1 MMGMPLEKSPTLG
14 SARRIVELADQCV
27 QCGLCLP
34 ACPTYQMDRNEAE
47 SPRGRIAIAAALA
60 RGEVEPTAALR
71 LHLDH
76 CLGCLDCEK
85 VCPAHVQYDE
95 LLIETRALLGPS
107 TRRPR
112 WLLKLLQRPAWMRA
126 LRRLGHVLAMDR
138 WKGWLARRLPRDSTT
153 RAALL
158 TLPTGAVAAP
168 MVAETGEAR
177 AGKPTLALFPGCVA
191 SVEDAEAQAAAV
203 ALLRAAGF
211 QVSVLPAFCCG
222 AMDLHGG
229 EAQAAEKAAQRVR
242 EAWQSSGASGLVS
255 VTPGCLGSLRRA
267 LPGVH
272 VADPFELLATRADTL
287 RFRPLAR
294 RLAVHLPCTQVNV
307 ARSESAMLALLRQV
321 PLLDVQ
327 PLPRPPYCCGAAGSH
342 MLEFP
347 ARAAELRDDTLQQVA
362 LLEPQA
368 LLSSNIGCRLHLAAG
383 TEGQWPM
390 QHPLTLL
397 AQQLDTGHPATDTPD
412 NQPHER
418 SHPEPLRSPA

>member
-1 MMGMPLEKSPTLG
+1 MTGMLLEKSPTPAPAG
-14 SARRIVELADQCV
+14 RIVELADQCV

-34 ACPTYQMDRNEAE
+34 VCPTYALDRNEAE

-60 RGEVEPTAALR
+60 RGEAEPTAALR

-107 TRRPR
+107 ARRPQ
-112 WLLKLLQRPAWMRA
+112 WLLKLIQRPAWMRT
-126 LRRLGHVLAMDR
+126 LRRLGNALAMGR
-138 WKGWLARRLPRDSTT
+138 WQGWLARHLPRDSAT

-158 TLPTGAVAAP
+158 TLPTGAIATP
-168 MVAETGEAR
+168 MATETCEAR
-177 AGKPTLALFPGCVA
+177 AGTPTLALFPGCVA

-203 ALLRAAGF
+203 VLLRAAGF

-267 LPGVH
+267 LPGVA
-272 VADPFELLATRADTL
+272 VTDPFELLAARADTL

-294 RLAVHLPCTQVNV
+294 RIAVHLPCTQANV
-307 ARSESAMLALLRQV
+307 ARSESAMLALLRRV
-321 PLLDVQ
+321 PLLGVQ

-347 ARAAELRDDTLQQVA
+347 ARAAELRNGTLRQIA
-362 LLEPQA
+362 LLQPQG
-368 LLSSNIGCRLHLAAG
+368 LLSSNIGCRLHLATGAD
-383 TEGQWPM
+383 GQWPT

-397 AQQLDTGHPATDTPD
+397 AQQLDTDHPATDAPD
-412 NQPHER
+412 NPPHER
-418 SHPEPLRSPA
+418 THPESLRSPA

>member
-1 MMGMPLEKSPTLG
+1 MTGMPLEKSPTHAP
-14 SARRIVELADQCV
+14 ARRIVELADQCV

-34 ACPTYQMDRNEAE
+34 VCPTYALERNEAE

-60 RGEVEPTAALR
+60 RGEAEPTAALR

-107 TRRPR
+107 ARRPR
-112 WLLKLLQRPAWMRA
+112 WLLRLLQHPAWMRA
-126 LRRLGHVLAMDR
+126 LRRLGHALAMDR
-138 WKGWLARRLPRDSTT
+138 WTGWLARRLPLDSAT

-158 TLPTGAVAAP
+158 TLPTGAVATP
-168 MVAETGEAR
+168 MATETGETR
-177 AGKPTLALFPGCVA
+177 SGTPTLALFPGCVA

-203 ALLRAAGF
+203 VLLRAAGF
-211 QVSVLPAFCCG
+211 QVTVLPAFCCG

-242 EAWQSSGASGLVS
+242 VAWRSSGASALVS

-267 LPGVH
+267 LPGAPVT
-272 VADPFELLATRADTL
+272 DPFELLAARADTL

-294 RLAVHLPCTQVNV
+294 RIAVHLPCTQVNV
-307 ARSESAMLALLRQV
+307 ARSESAMLTLLRRV

-347 ARAAELRDDTLQQVA
+347 ARAAELRGDTLQQVA
-362 LLEPQA
+362 LLEPQG

-383 TEGQWPM
+383 ADGQWPT

-397 AQQLDTGHPATDTPD
+397 AQQLDIDHSATDTPD
-412 NQPHER
+412 NPSHER
-418 SHPEPLRSPA
+418 SHPESLRSLA